1 MSEKAQI
8 LDLAAQ
14 SNVTISALDA
24 RGLHTAQMGAGERG
38 ASSTME
44 MVTGYDSQSHSDSV
58 TFNPPLPRSGL
69 RSIRRQPVW
78 EVRVYVRFQPMA
90 LAC

>member
-24 RGLHTAQMGAGERG
+24 RGLHAAQMGAGERG
-38 ASSTME
+38 ASSTMA

-58 TFNPPLPRSGL
+58 TFILHYHDPVCDQSGGSLSGRFEFTCGFNPWP
-69 RSIRRQPVW
+69 
-78 EVRVYVRFQPMA
+78 
-90 LAC
+90 